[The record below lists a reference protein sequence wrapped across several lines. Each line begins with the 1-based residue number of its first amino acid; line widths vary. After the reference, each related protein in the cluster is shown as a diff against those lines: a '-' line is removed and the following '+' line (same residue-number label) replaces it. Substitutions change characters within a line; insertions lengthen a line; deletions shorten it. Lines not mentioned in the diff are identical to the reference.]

1 MIIRATESSF
11 DEDGRITRDIFPET
25 TILYKYNGGKLE
37 SKRVIFHDEDN
48 GVADTE
54 QIYTYPDAES
64 GETVS
69 RITGDFGCY
78 SSRIVT
84 DGLGRVASESI
95 TAAHG
100 VISRSFTY
108 TEGDSSPVDP
118 PLDPTVYE
126 PTTQLV
132 KTIEL
137 SDGTELE
144 YEYDA
149 LGRISSVSE
158 KINGAEVT
166 TSYTYDE
173 LGQLTSEKI
182 GNSTITSMEY
192 DAYGNI
198 TKKNGVTYHYD
209 TVWKDRLIGVGD
221 KTITY
226 GSDALNPETYFGNV
240 LVWEKGR
247 QLKQFCESEY
257 KYNANGIRTEKKEN
271 GVQHIY
277 TLDGTKILREDIVV
291 GEIGGNSVI
300 VPMYD
305 ANESV
310 IGITYS
316 SVAGTNTYY
325 FLKNLQGDIV
335 AITNDAGNVVARY
348 RYDAWGKVL
357 AVTDANGSGIDN
369 TYHIAHI
376 NPYRYRGYYYDTE
389 TGLYYVSSR
398 YYDPEI
404 GRFLNSDDA
413 SYAINQLGST
423 EHNLYAYC
431 SNDPVN
437 SVDIGG
443 FFTIKIYAI
452 AAVTA
457 AVIAA
462 VAKVV
467 GNYAKGYRGWK
478 LFSGVLGASIGSA
491 VNVVLLMKL
500 IKWGKKGLL
509 LAALAGAAVQS
520 VFDFAE
526 GVLIDKKYKWKQ
538 LTFDF
543 ILNFAS
549 TLIGNY
555 VGYKSIYING
565 YWFQPRKAVSFFTKS
580 YGKRLIAQTGIGAVI
595 SLLIDLIRT
604 GLEKLSKK

>member
-1 MIIRATESSF
+1 M
-11 DEDGRITRDIFPET
+11 
-25 TILYKYNGGKLE
+25 
-37 SKRVIFHDEDN
+37 
-48 GVADTE
+48 
-54 QIYTYPDAES
+54 
-64 GETVS
+64 
-69 RITGDFGCY
+69 
-78 SSRIVT
+78 
-84 DGLGRVASESI
+84 
-95 TAAHG
+95 
-100 VISRSFTY
+100 
-108 TEGDSSPVDP
+108 EG
-118 PLDPTVYE
+118 
-126 PTTQLV
+126 
-132 KTIEL
+132 
-137 SDGTELE
+137 
-144 YEYDA
+144 
-149 LGRISSVSE
+149 
-158 KINGAEVT
+158 
-166 TSYTYDE
+166 
-173 LGQLTSEKI
+173 LTSLQLFF
-182 GNSTITSMEY
+182 
-192 DAYGNI
+192 A
-198 TKKNGVTYHYD
+198 
-209 TVWKDRLIGVGD
+209 WK
-221 KTITY
+221 
-226 GSDALNPETYFGNV
+226 
-240 LVWEKGR
+240 KGR
-247 QLKQFCESEY
+247 QLKSFGNNTY
-257 KYNANGIRTEKKEN
+257 TYNANGIRTSKTVN
-271 GVQHIY
+271 GVKHTY
-277 TLDGTKILREDIVV
+277 ELDGTKILRETW
-291 GEIGGNSVI
+291 GNYTL
-300 VPMYD
+300 VPLYD
-305 ANESV
+305 NEDGV
-310 IGITYS
+310 CGILYND
-316 SVAGTNTYY
+316 VPYY
-325 FLKNLQGDIV
+325 FLKNLQGDVIAIV
-335 AITNDAGNVVARY
+335 DKDAQTVARY
-348 RYDAWGKVL
+348 SYDAWG
-357 AVTDANGSGIDN
+357 AVTNAVTYTDLTNGVE
-369 TYHIAHI
+369 IATI
-376 NPYRYRGYYYDTE
+376 NPFRYRGYYYDEE

-457 AVIAA
+457 AVISA

-467 GNYAKGYRGWK
+467 ANYAKGYRGWK
-478 LFSGVLGASIGSA
+478 LFRGVLGASIGSA

-555 VGYKSIYING
+555 IGYKSIYING
-565 YWFQPRKAVSFFTKS
+565 YWFQPQKAVSFFTKS